1 MRKITILIFILLT
14 ILILYAG
21 LWDELANRVRFNKWD
36 IIGTKGRVT
45 NYNLY
50 SNLYLCVVLLFLMF
64 HLFDVTRKRYFKS
77 K

>member
-50 SNLYLCVVLLFLMF
+50 
-64 HLFDVTRKRYFKS
+64 
-77 K
+77 

>member
-1 MRKITILIFILLT
+1 MKKISLFIFILLT

-21 LWDELANRVRFNKWD
+21 LWDELANRVKFNKWD

-45 NYNLY
+45 NQNIF

-64 HLFDVTRKRYFKS
+64 HPFVVIKKT
-77 K
+77 

>member
-21 LWDELANRVRFNKWD
+21 LWDELANRVRINKWD

-45 NYNLY
+45 NHNLY
-50 SNLYLCVVLLFLMF
+50 SNLYLYVVLLFLMF

>member
-21 LWDELANRVRFNKWD
+21 LWNELANRVRFNKWD

-45 NYNLY
+45 NHNLY
-50 SNLYLCVVLLFLMF
+50 SNMYLFVVLLFLML
-64 HLFDVTRKRYFKS
+64 HLFDIIKKKYFKS